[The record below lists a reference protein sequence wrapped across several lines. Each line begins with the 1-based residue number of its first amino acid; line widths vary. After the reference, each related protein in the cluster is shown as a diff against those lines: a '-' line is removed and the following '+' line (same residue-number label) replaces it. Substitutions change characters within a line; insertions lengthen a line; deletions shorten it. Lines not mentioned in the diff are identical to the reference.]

1 MFSQHDR
8 QQLRK
13 IEQWFEES
21 DPELAKAL
29 QEGAP
34 PRRYGRMVRLAVYL
48 LAAFLVVF
56 GLVGMIFPLV
66 FLGAIAAGVTACAHL
81 LGRGRLGGP

>member
-34 PRRYGRMVRLAVYL
+34 PRRYGRMVRTAVYL
-48 LAAFLVVF
+48 LAGFLVVF
-56 GLVGMIFPLV
+56 GLVSMIFPLV
-66 FLGAIAAGVTACAHL
+66 FLGAIVAGVTACTHL
-81 LGRGRLGGP
+81 LGLDQPGGS